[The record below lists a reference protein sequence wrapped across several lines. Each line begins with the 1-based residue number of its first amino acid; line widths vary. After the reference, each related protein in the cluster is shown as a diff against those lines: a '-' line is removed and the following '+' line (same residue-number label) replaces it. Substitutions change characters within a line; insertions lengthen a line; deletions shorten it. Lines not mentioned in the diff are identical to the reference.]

1 MKFVFASDSFKGSLS
16 SADTIRILTKAAR
29 EVIGDCRTVGVEV
42 ADGGEG
48 TVSAVTK
55 AARGRR
61 VEAEV
66 HDPIMRKIRSSYGVF
81 GDNAIIEMAEA
92 SGLTLLNEQE
102 RNPLITTTYGT
113 GELILDALERGIR
126 NITIA
131 IGGSATNDGGT
142 GCLSALGV
150 KFLDSDGNVLEGNGG
165 NLAKISA
172 IDISG
177 LDKRIEKSNITV
189 MCDVT
194 NPLCGEKG
202 ATYVFGPQKG
212 ASAAMLETLEGGMQN
227 YRKAVL
233 ELFGIDCNDIEGSG
247 AAGGLG
253 AAMSVFLGGRIS
265 SGIETVLDIIHFD
278 DIISDADWII
288 TGEGRTD
295 HQSCYGKVIYGVG
308 KHALKYGIPVVA
320 VCGSLGEGY
329 EKLYEYGITSFITTV
344 DKPMTLDEAMSD
356 AEKLYY
362 SASVRAFRFIK
373 SVSRIS

>member
-29 EVIGDCRTVGVEV
+29 EVFGDCRTVGVEV

-48 TVSAVTK
+48 TVSAVTR
-55 AARGRR
+55 ATRGRR

-212 ASAAMLETLEGGMQN
+212 ASAAMLETLESGMQN

-233 ELFGIDCNDIEGSG
+233 GLFGIDCNDIEGSG

-265 SGIETVLDIIHFD
+265 SGIETVLDLIHFD

-308 KHALKYGIPVVA
+308 KHALKHGIPVVA

-329 EKLYEYGITSFITTV
+329 EKLYEYGITSFITTI

>member
-29 EVIGDCRTVGVEV
+29 EVFGDCRTVGVEV

-55 AARGRR
+55 ATRGRR

-66 HDPIMRKIRSSYGVF
+66 HDPIMRKIRSSYGIF

-265 SGIETVLDIIHFD
+265 SGIETVLDLIHFD

-308 KHALKYGIPVVA
+308 KHALKHGIPVVA

-329 EKLYEYGITSFITTV
+329 EKLYEYGITSFITTI